1 MSQSWSPSAEKPDK
15 KAVFFTMLWKYSL
28 FSSFPIGGIHSQG
41 ILLVMP
47 LELQGKSTNH
57 FLWHSLKRPKRL
69 NGFRSGVLAVPCDNS
84 GPFPSGGYFL

>member
-1 MSQSWSPSAEKPDK
+1 MTEPNVKLLENVPIMESISGKPDK

-28 FSSFPIGGIHSQG
+28 FSSFPIGGTHSQG

-57 FLWHSLKRPKRL
+57 SMAQP
-69 NGFRSGVLAVPCDNS
+69 
-84 GPFPSGGYFL
+84 